1 MEMILEEMQ
10 FLQEFGYITLDE
22 LIAIQDSESGNA

>member
-10 FLQEFGYITLDE
+10 SLQEFGYITLDE